1 MVGPD
6 CPENGSPGFVGRRH
20 LKKYR
25 MSRTPEPASPVRK
38 STRAARIVGQV
49 RDFIYTNHL
58 KPGDRLPAEHDL
70 AKQLNVSRSTL
81 REALKGLTANGLLE
95 SRPRSGTRVRKFS
108 YDQVVEPLVAHFY
121 LSDLTIREIL
131 EARAALELAGVT
143 YVVQRATPEQIEG
156 FRKIEAEFERITEPM
171 HTRHELDL
179 KLHEALLAASGN
191 RLLASMV
198 GLLRAFFGHPALK
211 EDSAITRHLDENE
224 IAMTTNEHRLVIEAI
239 AARDVELANRVLREH
254 FGRMI
259 RWLDAEEAQA
269 ERLAAASTPESV

>member
-1 MVGPD
+1 MPKNPK
-6 CPENGSPGFVGRRH
+6 PEGG
-20 LKKYR
+20 
-25 MSRTPEPASPVRK
+25 VRK
-38 STRAARIVGQV
+38 STRATRIVGQV
-49 RDFIYTNHL
+49 REFIYSNHL

-81 REALKGLTANGLLE
+81 REALKGLTTNGLLE

-108 YDQVVEPLVAHFY
+108 YDQVVEPLVAHFH

-131 EARAALELAGVT
+131 EARAALELAGVG

-156 FRKIEAEFERITEPM
+156 FRAIEAQFEHTPETM
-171 HTRHELDL
+171 ATRHDLDL

-224 IAMTTNEHRLVIEAI
+224 LALTTHEHRLVIEAI
-239 AARDVELANRVLREH
+239 ATRDVELANRVLREH
-254 FGRMI
+254 FGRML

-269 ERLAAASTPESV
+269 ERNAQKTP